1 MKKAIFFEHIKT
13 AAEQTGRT
21 VEDILAEVR
30 GMGYEG
36 LECSADHFEGRRE
49 EFRELLAKSG
59 FVISSVYR
67 FFDFGHRTDSEEIGR
82 YLDDLAYLG
91 AEKTLIVPGFF
102 TAESDR
108 KAEFEEMIRA
118 LRLVCEMAA
127 ERGITVTLED
137 FDDVNSPCRN
147 IAGLRRFMDEV
158 PGLRFTLDTGNFR
171 YSCEDVLEGYEA
183 LKDRLGHVHLKDR
196 SENPLTEGDSGPKAL
211 DGKILYPAPAGEG
224 YIPIRECIE
233 RTKADGYDSWY
244 AAEHFNC
251 ADTLAYIRRSADFLA
266 HV

>member
-82 YLDDLAYLG
+82 YLDEYSYFRCD
-91 AEKTLIVPGFF
+91 K
-102 TAESDR
+102 
-108 KAEFEEMIRA
+108 
-118 LRLVCEMAA
+118 
-127 ERGITVTLED
+127 
-137 FDDVNSPCRN
+137 
-147 IAGLRRFMDEV
+147 RRQ
-158 PGLRFTLDTGNFR
+158 
-171 YSCEDVLEGYEA
+171 
-183 LKDRLGHVHLKDR
+183 
-196 SENPLTEGDSGPKAL
+196 
-211 DGKILYPAPAGEG
+211 
-224 YIPIRECIE
+224 
-233 RTKADGYDSWY
+233 
-244 AAEHFNC
+244 NC
-251 ADTLAYIRRSADFLA
+251 Y
-266 HV
+266 